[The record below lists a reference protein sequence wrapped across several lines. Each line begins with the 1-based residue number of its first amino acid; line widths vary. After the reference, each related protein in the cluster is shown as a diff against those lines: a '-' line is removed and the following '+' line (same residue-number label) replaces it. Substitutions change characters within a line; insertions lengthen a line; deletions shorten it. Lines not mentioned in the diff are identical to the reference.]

1 MWTYCQ
7 TDLTQYMRIFLIG
20 PMGSGKTTV
29 GAALAK
35 RLQLP
40 FVDLDRHVEQR
51 EGDTI
56 SILFQQYGEEYFR
69 QCESEVLHT
78 IIQSASSAV
87 IATGGGTPCFH
98 NNMTQMNAAGVTIY
112 LQCAIEKLQA
122 RTEGTS
128 NERPILRQPDFSLE
142 NLLKIREPEYTKA
155 QHKLNNDA
163 TINSAV
169 DAILELL
176 KTR

>member
-1 MWTYCQ
+1 
-7 TDLTQYMRIFLIG
+7 MRIFLIG
-20 PMGSGKTTV
+20 PMGSGKTTI

-40 FVDLDRHVEQR
+40 FVDLDRHIEQR
-51 EGDTI
+51 EGHTI
-56 SILFQQYGEEYFR
+56 SMLFQRNGEEYFR
-69 QCESEVLHT
+69 QCESEVLRA
-78 IIQSASSAV
+78 IIHSTSSAV

-98 NNMTQMNAAGVTIY
+98 GNMTQMNAAGVTIY
-112 LQCAIEKLQA
+112 LQCAIEKLRT

-128 NERPILRQPDFSLE
+128 DVRPILLLPNFSFE
-142 NLLKIREPEYTKA
+142 NLLKIRESEYTKA
-155 QHKLNNDA
+155 KHKLRNDA
-163 TINSAV
+163 TINSTV

>member
-1 MWTYCQ
+1 
-7 TDLTQYMRIFLIG
+7 MRIFLIG

-56 SILFQQYGEEYFR
+56 STLFQRYGEEYFR
-69 QCESEVLHT
+69 QCESDVLHAT
-78 IIQSASSAV
+78 IQSNSSAV

-98 NNMTQMNAAGVTIY
+98 NNMTQMNATGITIY
-112 LQCAIEKLQA
+112 LQCAIEKLQT
-122 RTEGTS
+122 RTAGTS
-128 NERPILRQPDFSLE
+128 DERPILLQPDFSLE

-155 QHKLNNDA
+155 QHTLSNDA
-163 TINSAV
+163 TITSTV

-176 KTR
+176 KTH

>member
-1 MWTYCQ
+1 
-7 TDLTQYMRIFLIG
+7 MRIFLIG

-35 RLQLP
+35 RLQRQ
-40 FVDLDRHVEQR
+40 FVDLDRHIEKR
-51 EGDTI
+51 EGLTI
-56 SILFQQYGEEYFR
+56 SMLFQQYGEEYFR

>member
-1 MWTYCQ
+1 
-7 TDLTQYMRIFLIG
+7 
-20 PMGSGKTTV
+20 MGSGKTTV

-35 RLQLP
+35 RLQRQ
-40 FVDLDRHVEQR
+40 FVDLDRHIEKR
-51 EGDTI
+51 EGLTI
-56 SILFQQYGEEYFR
+56 SMLFQQYGEEYFR